1 MKAKAITIRQP
12 WAWAILAGHKG
23 VENRGWST
31 SYRGPLL
38 VHAGLK
44 VDRAGY
50 SVLERIGVQVPQDL
64 PSGVILGVV
73 DLVDVGRWQGSR
85 RGQAVLFDPYELA
98 DDPLAVGP
106 VCWILRNPR
115 LLVRPIPCIGR
126 RGLWGVELEPSD
138 LC

>member
-1 MKAKAITIRQP
+1 MKALTIRQP
-12 WAWAILAGHKG
+12 WASLIMAGHKL
-23 VENRGWST
+23 VENRTWST

-50 SVLERIGVQVPQDL
+50 SVLERMGVQAPQDL

-73 DLVDVGRWQGSR
+73 DLVDVVRWRRSG
-85 RGQAVLFDPYELA
+85 RGQGVLFDPYGLVDE
-98 DDPLAVGP
+98 PLAVGP

-115 LLVRPIPCIGR
+115 LLAKPVPRAGRP
-126 RGLWGVELEPSD
+126 GLWEAELKPSD